1 MLTVLIPAMSLM
13 VSPPLTEGQVFAK
26 VRAAYT
32 TAKTLKVEVKQV
44 ASDGEPATAKIQFSK
59 PSNLRVTGTTL
70 FGTPYDLVAKGGKC
84 SVLNAG
90 NWQDNQSTTIGI
102 AMITGLSGMTG
113 TIVPSLLTLGDQ
125 GMVTVINS
133 SASVKP
139 EKLNGKSVYHLHT
152 RPVEMWVDAQSYFIV
167 KTFSNFSNV
176 SNVSVYGKTVV
187 NQPIPASV
195 FVKPKS

>member
-1 MLTVLIPAMSLM
+1 MVTALIPAFSLM
-13 VSPPLTEGQVFAK
+13 LTPPLTEGEVFAK
-26 VRAAYT
+26 VRAAYGGVSS
-32 TAKTLKVEVKQV
+32 LKVEVKQI

-90 NWQDNQSTTIGI
+90 RWQDNQSMTIGI

-133 SASVKP
+133 SASIKP

-152 RPVEMWVDAQSYFIV
+152 RPVEMWVDSQSYFIV
-167 KTFSNFSNV
+167 KTFSNFSKV
-176 SNVSVYGKTVV
+176 SNVSVYSKTVV

>member
-1 MLTVLIPAMSLM
+1 MSLM

-32 TAKTLKVEVKQV
+32 AAKTLKVEVRQV
-44 ASDGEPATAKIQFSK
+44 DSDDQPATATIQFSK
-59 PSNLRVTGTTL
+59 PSSLRVTGQTL
-70 FGTPYDLVAKGGKC
+70 FGTRYDLVAKGDKC

-90 NWQDNQSTTIGI
+90 KWQDNQSTEIGI
-102 AMITGLSGMTG
+102 AMITGVSGITG
-113 TIVPSLLTLGDQ
+113 SIVPSLLTEGDQ
-125 GMVTVINS
+125 GMVAVMNPSATVQ
-133 SASVKP
+133 P

-152 RPVEMWVDAQSYFIV
+152 RPAEMWVDAQTYFIV
-167 KTFSNFSNV
+167 QTFMNFSNV
-176 SNVSVYGKTVV
+176 KNKSVYSKTVV